1 MKRICSVLLTL
12 CLLFGLGACGQKGPT
27 WEEQYDLGVKYLS
40 EGNYEE
46 AIIAFTAAIE
56 IEPNRAEAY
65 IGRGGAYIGSGET
78 AENLAAAL
86 ADYEQAASLDAT
98 NPEAWLGMADVY
110 IRMGEY
116 DKALEILRQGLDKT
130 GNDESIAGKIAEME
144 AGTFADASGKTRK
157 SCYYENG
164 ELVQYWL
171 YEYDEAG
178 NNVKTT
184 SYMADG
190 TWEYT
195 EESTFNEQG
204 QEISSVTTDSH
215 GGSSTET
222 YTYDAQG
229 RRIREDMV
237 DQAGDTY
244 YTYYSLISYDEQ
256 ARTETH
262 DEYTG
267 DGELEYRFVIEY
279 DADGV
284 RRKGSNY
291 VPDENGQLYLS
302 YYVEYIWNADGSY
315 GGFHHYDV
323 AGEQDE

>member
-1 MKRICSVLLTL
+1 MKRICSLFLTL
-12 CLLFGLGACGQKGPT
+12 VLILGLAACGQSK
-27 WEEQYDLGVKYLS
+27 WQEQYDLGVKYLS
-40 EGNYEE
+40 EGNYQE

-56 IEPNRAEAY
+56 IDPKRAEAY

-86 ADYEQAASLDAT
+86 ADYEQAVTLDET
-98 NPEAWLGMADVY
+98 NPEAYLGLADVY

-116 DKALEILRQGLDKT
+116 DKALEILRAALDKT
-130 GNDESIAGKIAEME
+130 GNDKSIAGKIAEME

-184 SYMADG
+184 CYMADG

-215 GGSSTET
+215 GGSSTEA

-229 RRIREDMV
+229 RRIREDRV
-237 DQAGDTY
+237 DQAGD
-244 YTYYSLISYDEQ
+244 TYYSLISYDEQ

-284 RRKGSNY
+284 RQKGSSYN
-291 VPDENGQLYLS
+291 PDENGQLYLS

-315 GGFHHYDV
+315 GGFHLYDV

>member
-1 MKRICSVLLTL
+1 MKRICGLFLTL
-12 CLLFGLGACGQKGPT
+12 ALVLGLCACGQKAPT

-40 EGNYEE
+40 EGNYQE

-56 IEPNRAEAY
+56 IDPKRAEAY
-65 IGRGGAYIGSGET
+65 VGRGDAYIGSGET

-86 ADYEQAASLDAT
+86 ADYEQAAALDET
-98 NPEAWLGMADVY
+98 NPAAYLGMADVY

-190 TWEYT
+190 TWENT

-204 QEISSVTTDSH
+204 QEISSVTT
-215 GGSSTET
+215 SSTGCSSPSCRFPMSRMEKIISRYSRIARKKT
-222 YTYDAQG
+222 ITASHPFGQPPQKGAAHISLQRDAYSPQG
-229 RRIREDMV
+229 CSGPVSSVSLNFVRLCAREEDCHV
-237 DQAGDTY
+237 
-244 YTYYSLISYDEQ
+244 
-256 ARTETH
+256 
-262 DEYTG
+262 
-267 DGELEYRFVIEY
+267 
-279 DADGV
+279 
-284 RRKGSNY
+284 
-291 VPDENGQLYLS
+291 
-302 YYVEYIWNADGSY
+302 
-315 GGFHHYDV
+315 
-323 AGEQDE
+323 